1 VTLTDAGPLVAILD
15 RGQGQIHQAC
25 VAALPNLALPLVTTW
40 PCFTEAMHF
49 LGRARDAG
57 GPRSLW
63 RLVEQGVL
71 RFHETAPLEIQRMM
85 NLMEKYADVPMDL
98 ADSSIVAAAESL
110 GVHRVFTLDSDFRIY
125 RFDGTQTFEIVA

>member
-1 VTLTDAGPLVAILD
+1 MQSSI

-25 VAALPNLALPLVTTW
+25 IAALPNLALPLVTTW

-49 LGRARDAG
+49 LGRARGTG

-71 RFHETAPLEIQRMM
+71 QLHETTPLEIQRMT

-98 ADSSIVAAAESL
+98 ADSSIVAAAETL

-125 RFDGTQTFEIVA
+125 RMDGTQTFEIVL